1 MDLPE
6 VCISKHVCSDGIWEA
21 SGILEWKEH
30 GPWGQP
36 VCVANLPSRGF
47 YEDYVR

>member
-1 MDLPE
+1 MGLPE
-6 VCISKHVCSDGIWEA
+6 ICMSKHVCSDGIWEA

-36 VCVANLPSRGF
+36 VLGCKPTSLGF

>member
-1 MDLPE
+1 MGLPE

-30 GPWGQP
+30 GPWGQFW
-36 VCVANLPSRGF
+36 VASLPSLGF